1 MKKEE
6 SQLQTAVINWWQLA
20 HRGLGVPDERLLY
33 MVPNGA
39 YFGGGVTARGVPIA
53 AIRAHAMKA
62 QGMRSGIPDLCLAV
76 MRHGHGA
83 LYLEMK
89 TPTGATSPAQ
99 RELHALLT
107 AQGYRVVVPRTFD
120 QAVAA
125 ITLYLSVNITTA
137 LT

>member
-1 MKKEE
+1 
-6 SQLQTAVINWWQLA
+6 
-20 HRGLGVPDERLLY
+20 
-33 MVPNGA
+33 
-39 YFGGGVTARGVPIA
+39 
-53 AIRAHAMKA
+53 
-62 QGMRSGIPDLCLAV
+62 

-89 TPTGATSPAQ
+89 TPTGAVSPAQ

-137 LT
+137 LTRKQHVHTNQSAPKPGPVLRSR